1 MGIWYLEGKFD
12 LGPEISRRGLSV
24 KSMTIGRDS
33 AAEFPVV
40 SPGISRFHA
49 RIDHVENYPVIVDL
63 QSTNGTFVNRQ
74 RIFQATRLEH
84 GDVIH
89 LAELE
94 MRVIDSDRQ
103 TTPKPKSEEDLG
115 NETVFFSEKELSQTF
130 PTGVRELGA
139 LIATRA
145 LNMHFQPIY
154 RSATRIPFGYEVLG
168 RGQYPGIPTDPL
180 SLFNIA
186 ESDNKEVELSALM
199 RRVGVELAAAHN
211 LQGYIF
217 INTHPAEMKDQETLL
232 ASLYELRRDFPDIP
246 LVFEVHEQAIAAVSS
261 LNSFKEELKKIGI
274 RFAFDDFGVGQSRLL
289 ELLEAQ
295 PDIVKFDRVLIADLD
310 KVDKNKSNLLRR
322 LVGFAKDLSIE
333 TLAEGVE
340 TAGELQV
347 CEDIGFELYQG
358 YYFARPAP
366 ATQFI

>member
-12 LGPEISRRGLSV
+12 SGPEISRRSLSA
-24 KSMTIGRDS
+24 KSTNIGRDS
-33 AAEFPVV
+33 AAEFSVS
-40 SPGISRFHA
+40 SPGISRLHA
-49 RIDHVENYPVIVDL
+49 RIDLVNGFPIIEDL

-74 RIFQATRLEH
+74 RIFQAKRLEH
-84 GDVIH
+84 GDVVH

-94 MRVIDSDRQ
+94 MRVIDPARQ
-103 TTPKPKSEEDLG
+103 TLPKPENEEDIG
-115 NETVFFSEKELSQTF
+115 NETVFFSEKKLSQNF
-130 PTGVRELGA
+130 PTGVRELEA

-154 RSATRIPFGYEVLG
+154 RSATKIPFGYEVLG
-168 RGQYPGIPTDPL
+168 RGQYPGIPNDPI
-180 SLFNIA
+180 SLFTIA
-186 ESDNKEVELSALM
+186 ESVNKEVELSALM
-199 RRVGVELAAAHN
+199 RRTGVELAAVHN

-217 INTHPAEMKDQETLL
+217 INTHPTEMQDPDTLL
-232 ASLYELRRDFPDIP
+232 ASLFDLRRDFPSLP

-261 LNSFKEELKKIGI
+261 LNAFKEELKKIGI

-295 PDIVKFDRVLIADLD
+295 PDIVKFDRILIAGIDQA
-310 KVDKNKSNLLRR
+310 DKNKRNLLRR
-322 LVGFAKDLSIE
+322 LVDFAKDLSIE

-340 TAGELQV
+340 TEGELVV
-347 CEDIGFELYQG
+347 CEEIGFELYQG

-366 ATQFI
+366 ATQFT